1 MTSSSSPSRPAIASQ
16 TLFRG
21 LRILDVVAQGKRSM
35 PEIAAA
41 TGLAFSTAHRLASA
55 LVQERYLSFEP
66 RKGYRLGSKLMELGF
81 AAYRESDLTQVARAS
96 LEELARLTE
105 DTVHLA
111 VLEAEQVVYLDKIGG
126 KRSIEISSRIGGRK
140 PVCTTGVG
148 KALILD
154 QGPDSWRAHFLREHG
169 GTPQESQ
176 MDSWMLSMNQYSRDG
191 HAFDLGEDAPQI
203 RCVAAPVYAAGGGIL
218 AAISVSSTVDY
229 TDEARLVELAP
240 VVQATAAKISRQ
252 FGAQVG

>member
-1 MTSSSSPSRPAIASQ
+1 MSSSPSSPRPAIASQ

-21 LRILDVVAQGKRSM
+21 LHILDVVAQGKRSM
-35 PEIAAA
+35 QEISAA

-81 AAYRESDLTQVARAS
+81 AAYRESDLTR
-96 LEELARLTE
+96 LAREDLEQLAERTE

-111 VLEAEQVVYLDKIGG
+111 VLEADQVVYLDKIGG

-154 QGPDSWRAHFLREHG
+154 QGLEGWRAHFLREQA
-169 GTPQESQ
+169 GTPQEAGMADWIARMAHYASA
-176 MDSWMLSMNQYSRDG
+176 G

-229 TDEARLVELAP
+229 TDESRLAELAP
-240 VVQATAAKISRQ
+240 IVQATAARISRQ
-252 FGAQVG
+252 FGG

>member
-1 MTSSSSPSRPAIASQ
+1 MSSPKSAIASQ

-35 PEIAAA
+35 PEISAA

-66 RKGYRLGSKLMELGF
+66 RRGYRLGSKLMELGF
-81 AAYRESDLTQVARAS
+81 AAYRESDLTRVARAS
-96 LEELARLTE
+96 LEELAARTE

-111 VLEAEQVVYLDKIGG
+111 VLDGDQVVYLDKIGG

-140 PVCTTGVG
+140 PVCSTGVG
-148 KALILD
+148 KALILN
-154 QGPDSWRAHFLREHG
+154 QEAEVWRAHFLRESA
-169 GTPQESQ
+169 GTPEAGKLAAWLAR
-176 MDSWMLSMNQYSRDG
+176 MG
-191 HAFDLGEDAPQI
+191 HYASVGYALDLGEDAAQI
-203 RCVAAPVYAAGGGIL
+203 RCVAAPVYAASGDIL

-229 TDEARLVELAP
+229 TDERRLAELAP
-240 VVQATAAKISRQ
+240 VVQATAAQISRQ
-252 FGAQVG
+252 FGAQVC